1 MERKKTFNTG
11 ILIPQE
17 ERKLHEKIIIS
28 WLWDRKKLKS
38 AKPLLFNSLS
48 LSLSLC
54 FFFFPRLKEDSRK
67 ISQSKMK
74 TSTWQNTWDPIKS
87 IYWKS
92 SNQ

>member
-54 FFFFPRLKEDSRK
+54 FFFFPKIERRFKKNKSKQNENKHLTEYMGPYKIYILK
-67 ISQSKMK
+67 I
-74 TSTWQNTWDPIKS
+74 
-87 IYWKS
+87 
-92 SNQ
+92 